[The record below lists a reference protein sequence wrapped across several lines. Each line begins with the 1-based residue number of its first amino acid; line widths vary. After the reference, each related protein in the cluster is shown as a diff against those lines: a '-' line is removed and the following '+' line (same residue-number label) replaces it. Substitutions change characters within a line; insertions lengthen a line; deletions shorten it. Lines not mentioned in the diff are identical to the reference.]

1 MQKRYMSLWFKH
13 LLPDRLAIH
22 KAELRTLAFV
32 FAANEKNRK
41 VITAINPIALK
52 QGLKIGMPLAD
63 AKALVPD
70 IEVFDYKVGM
80 ELKLLRKLGEWCIRY
95 TPWVGIDAP
104 NGLIMDI
111 TGCTHLWGGE
121 RAYYTEIVNK
131 LRLRGYE
138 VRGAIADTI
147 GTAWAVAR
155 FGEVTPIVKSAQQTH
170 ALLTLDP
177 AALRLQHSDILELSN
192 PSGEEILKR
201 LHKLGM
207 HRIDHFINIPRS
219 VLRRRFGE
227 GLLFRLEQ
235 ALGLKDEKFIPIQ
248 IPEPY
253 RESLPSLEPIRTAT
267 GIEIGIEKLLE
278 KLCLRLQADGMG
290 IRHAVLTCYR
300 IDGKIIKTE
309 IGTHKPSN
317 HKPHLFKLL
326 AMKID
331 TIKPAL
337 GIELFTLEAT
347 KVEQAPEQQ
356 EALFSGGKEV
366 AEQEVAELLDRIETK
381 ITGSIISKYLPVEH
395 YWPERSIKK
404 ATSIAEQ
411 PAMVW
416 KANKPRPTQL
426 LNHPERVEVT
436 APIPDYPPMLFI
448 YKGKAHLV
456 KKADGPERIE
466 SEWWLE
472 AGEHRDYYLLE
483 DEDGKRYWVFRSGH
497 YAPNKQGKWFLHGFF
512 A

>member
-1 MQKRYMSLWFKH
+1 MQKRYMSIWFRH

-22 KAELRTLAFV
+22 KVELIALAFV

-41 VITAINPIALK
+41 VITAINSIAEK
-52 QGLKIGMPLAD
+52 KGLKTGMPLAD

-70 IEVFDYKVGM
+70 IEVFDYKPGM

-95 TPWVGIDAP
+95 TPWVGINAP
-104 NGLIMDI
+104 DGLVMDI
-111 TGCTHLWGGE
+111 SGCAHLWGGE
-121 RAYYTEIVNK
+121 RAYYTEIISK

-138 VRGAIADTI
+138 VRGAVADTI
-147 GTAWAVAR
+147 GAAWAVAR
-155 FGEVTPIVKSAQQTH
+155 FGEISPIVKTGQQVDV
-170 ALLTLDP
+170 LLSLPP
-177 AALRLQHSDILELSN
+177 AALRLDSLENLGY
-192 PSGEEILKR
+192 SGEEILKR

-207 HRIDHFINIPRS
+207 HRIGNFINIPRS

-227 GLLFRLEQ
+227 GLLLRMEQ
-235 ALGLKDEKFIPIQ
+235 ALGIKEEQFVSIQ

-267 GIEIGIEKLLE
+267 GIEIGIQKLLE
-278 KLCLRLQADGMG
+278 KLCLRLKADGKG
-290 IRHAVLTCYR
+290 VRHAVLTCYR
-300 IDGKIIKTE
+300 IDGKIIKIS

-317 HKPHLFKLL
+317 HLPHLFKLL

-337 GIELFTLEAT
+337 GIELFVLEAT
-347 KVEQAPEQQ
+347 KVDDAPEEQ
-356 EALFSGGKEV
+356 EALFTGGKEV
-366 AEQEVAELLDRIETK
+366 AEQEIAELLDRIEAK
-381 ITGSIISKYLPVEH
+381 IGGSMIAKYLPAEH

-404 ATSIAEQ
+404 AASIAEQ
-411 PAMVW
+411 PVITW
-416 KANKPRPTQL
+416 KTDKPRPTQL
-426 LNHPERVEVT
+426 LVYPERVEVT

-448 YKGKAHLV
+448 YKGKSHLV

-466 SEWWLE
+466 REWWLE
-472 AGEHRDYYLLE
+472 EGEHRDYYLLE

-497 YAPNKQGKWFLHGFF
+497 YAPNIQGKWFLHGFF